1 MSKRPA
7 FTARL
12 GLEYLEDRTT
22 PTFLPGPS
30 GGAINVN
37 GVNVPTG
44 GLSVAAGDLLP
55 DASTASGL
63 AEAEYVTG
71 SGPGTN
77 SLVQIWSRTG
87 TLQGQFSPFGTFKGG
102 INVAIGDVLGDRRN
116 EIIVT
121 VAGNGP
127 PAVGVFNPNGQVLSL
142 FLVNGN
148 TTFMG
153 GLNVAVGNVLGG
165 ISAGGFSGGLV
176 SGQFKQEIIVGT
188 ASQLPAV
195 VVMDGSGNIQRSFFA
210 FDPSFKIGVT
220 VAAANID
227 STRTPGY
234 VVGSGLPDTNAYD
247 EIIAGAASFLPA
259 VSVWSVW
266 QGTPKQLQLFFAYD
280 PLVAGNSGGVTV
292 AAGNTDTNRGA
303 EIFVA
308 LVGTSR
314 IRAYNGETGGF
325 QGEVSVY
332 PDGYSRVVNMAVA
345 YLTPG
350 GYDPSDDDTAGG
362 FNFSFETQDLA
373 VVAGDGPFNQQ
384 PRYFI
389 GIPFSAAGLNG
400 P

>member
-1 MSKRPA
+1 MPRSILR
-7 FTARL
+7 RL
-12 GLEYLEDRTT
+12 G
-22 PTFLPGPS
+22 
-30 GGAINVN
+30 
-37 GVNVPTG
+37 
-44 GLSVAAGDLLP
+44 
-55 DASTASGL
+55 TA
-63 AEAEYVTG
+63 T
-71 SGPGTN
+71 
-77 SLVQIWSRTG
+77 
-87 TLQGQFSPFGTFKGG
+87 
-102 INVAIGDVLGDRRN
+102 
-116 EIIVT
+116 
-121 VAGNGP
+121 
-127 PAVGVFNPNGQVLSL
+127 
-142 FLVNGN
+142 
-148 TTFMG
+148 
-153 GLNVAVGNVLGG
+153 
-165 ISAGGFSGGLV
+165 
-176 SGQFKQEIIVGT
+176 
-188 ASQLPAV
+188 QLPAV

-234 VVGSGLPDTNAYD
+234 VVGTGLPDTNAYD

-266 QGTPKQLQLFFAYD
+266 QGTPRQLQLFFAYD

-314 IRAYNGETGGF
+314 IRAYNGESGGF